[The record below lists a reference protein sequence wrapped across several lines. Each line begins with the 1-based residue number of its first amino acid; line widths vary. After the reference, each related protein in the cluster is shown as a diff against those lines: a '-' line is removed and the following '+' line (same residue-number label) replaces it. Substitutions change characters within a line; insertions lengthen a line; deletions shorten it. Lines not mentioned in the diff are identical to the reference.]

1 LSDLTLF
8 KDKELKH
15 PFVIEDIG
23 DVEAGDV
30 RTLDGYLYNST
41 IFEIIDIFYETADKD
56 VHIFNIPDT
65 MMGETWSQVEVS
77 YTPDKLRGTALNTF
91 ITFRGK
97 KRIPPE

>member
-15 PFVIEDIG
+15 PFEIEDIG
-23 DVEAGDV
+23 SVEAGDI

-41 IFEIIDIFYETADKD
+41 IFEIVDIGYEVPDKD
-56 VHIFNIPDT
+56 VHVFNIPES
-65 MMGETWSQVEVS
+65 MIGETWSKVEINYS
-77 YTPDKLRGTALNTF
+77 PDKLRSTALNTF
-91 ITFRGK
+91 VTFRGK